1 MPFVGAM
8 LLLVAILMVY
18 PDLALGLPKLVMG

>member
-18 PDLALGLPKLVMG
+18 PDLALGLPKPVMG